1 MLGCEVNKKDNHP
14 YLTLRKILDIRNI
27 KERFMLEHIVVR
39 PFCMEDCEERLELH
53 IENRDHFQQ
62 WSPYKRSE
70 EFFTLQGQL
79 ENINNLIAKRS
90 EDIRYDFAI
99 YLNDNSSH
107 TLIGE
112 VQFTSVVRGPLQSC
126 FLGYMIGKR
135 FNGHGYMTK
144 SLKTALKIAFEEL
157 YFHRVTAEVNPH
169 NIASLRVLD
178 KVGFVR
184 EGYARKNVKVGE
196 EWRDH
201 ICLAMLE
208 EDYFKLN
215 KHEDI

>member
-1 MLGCEVNKKDNHP
+1 MK
-14 YLTLRKILDIRNI
+14 NI
-27 KERFMLEHIVVR
+27 IVR
-39 PFCMEDCEERLELH
+39 PFSIEDCEQRLNLH
-53 IENRDHFQQ
+53 IENQAHFQE

-70 EFFTLQGQL
+70 EFFTLQGQV
-79 ENINNLIAKRS
+79 ESINNLIAKRADDS
-90 EDIRYDFAI
+90 RYDFAI
-99 YLNDNSSH
+99 YLDDNSSH

-112 VQFTSVVRGPLQSC
+112 VQFTSVVRGPLQSS

-135 FNGHGYMTK
+135 FNGLGYMTK
-144 SLKTALKIAFEEL
+144 SLKIALKIAFEEL
-157 YFHRVTAEVNPH
+157 NFHRVTAEVNPD

-184 EGYARKNVKVGE
+184 EGFARKNVKVGD

-208 EDYFKLN
+208 EDYFKLKNIQDSEN
-215 KHEDI
+215 KSIS